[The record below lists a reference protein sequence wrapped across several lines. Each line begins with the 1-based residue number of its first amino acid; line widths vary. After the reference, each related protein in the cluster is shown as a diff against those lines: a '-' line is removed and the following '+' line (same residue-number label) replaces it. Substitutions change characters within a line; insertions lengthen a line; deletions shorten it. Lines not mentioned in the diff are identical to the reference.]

1 VAISYVMPSIAV
13 IVLYKRIIDKL
24 KELSKNLN
32 KDKKF
37 EPKQNTASY
46 LASLKKIRASNKITS
61 LTTIASVLKTKVVSS
76 VLGTSSALG
85 NSSVNGTTTAIGGPT
100 TLGVSTIENTIN
112 TQTTTQPD
120 HNNNHRIQIR
130 ENKNP
135 KQKRFAQQMVIIN
148 LLTCLGSI
156 FSVLTNV
163 QVTLSTNPY
172 FASLGTT
179 LENVSPMFRFI
190 FLAIQSGIPIISIMY
205 SPWSYSWKDF
215 KNKIIKTG
223 SDVGKSIKEKISSH
237 RYK

>member
-1 VAISYVMPSIAV
+1 MAISYVMPSIAV

-32 KDKKF
+32 RDKKL

-76 VLGTSSALG
+76 AV
-85 NSSVNGTTTAIGGPT
+85 GTTSAM
-100 TLGVSTIENTIN
+100 GVSTIENTIN

-120 HNNNHRIQIR
+120 QNNNHRIQIR

>member
-1 VAISYVMPSIAV
+1 MAISYVIPSIAV

-32 KDKKF
+32 KDKKI

-61 LTTIASVLKTKVVSS
+61 LTTIASALKTKVV
-76 VLGTSSALG
+76 
-85 NSSVNGTTTAIGGPT
+85 SSVNGTTTAIGGPT

-120 HNNNHRIQIR
+120 QNKNHRIQIR

-172 FASLGTT
+172 FASLGNT

-205 SPWSYSWKDF
+205 SPWSYSWKEF

>member
-1 VAISYVMPSIAV
+1 VAISYVIPSIAV

-32 KDKKF
+32 KDKKI

-61 LTTIASVLKTKVVSS
+61 LTTIASALKTKVV
-76 VLGTSSALG
+76 
-85 NSSVNGTTTAIGGPT
+85 SSVNGTTTAIGGPT

-120 HNNNHRIQIR
+120 QNKNHRIQIR

-205 SPWSYSWKDF
+205 SPWSYSWKEF

>member
-1 VAISYVMPSIAV
+1 MAISYVMPSIAV

-32 KDKKF
+32 RDKKL

-76 VLGTSSALG
+76 AV
-85 NSSVNGTTTAIGGPT
+85 GTTSAM
-100 TLGVSTIENTIN
+100 GVSTIENTIN

-120 HNNNHRIQIR
+120 QNNNHRFKIR

>member
-1 VAISYVMPSIAV
+1 MAISYVMPSIAV

-100 TLGVSTIENTIN
+100 TLGVSTIENTFN

-120 HNNNHRIQIR
+120 QNNNHRFKIR

-135 KQKRFAQQMVIIN
+135 KQKKTEICFILKKTKYPLFLSFSNIYI
-148 LLTCLGSI
+148 SI
-156 FSVLTNV
+156 YKNIYS
-163 QVTLSTNPY
+163 
-172 FASLGTT
+172 
-179 LENVSPMFRFI
+179 
-190 FLAIQSGIPIISIMY
+190 FLA
-205 SPWSYSWKDF
+205 WCKF
-215 KNKIIKTG
+215 
-223 SDVGKSIKEKISSH
+223 
-237 RYK
+237 

>member
-76 VLGTSSALG
+76 AV
-85 NSSVNGTTTAIGGPT
+85 GTTTAM
-100 TLGVSTIENTIN
+100 GVSTIENTIN

-120 HNNNHRIQIR
+120 QNNNHRFKIR

>member
-1 VAISYVMPSIAV
+1 M
-13 IVLYKRIIDKL
+13 
-24 KELSKNLN
+24 SKNLN

-61 LTTIASVLKTKVVSS
+61 LTTKASVLKTKVVSS
-76 VLGTSSALG
+76 AV
-85 NSSVNGTTTAIGGPT
+85 GTTTAM
-100 TLGVSTIENTIN
+100 GVSTIENTIN

>member
-1 VAISYVMPSIAV
+1 MAISYVIPSIAV

-32 KDKKF
+32 KDKKI

-61 LTTIASVLKTKVVSS
+61 LTTIASALKTKVV
-76 VLGTSSALG
+76 
-85 NSSVNGTTTAIGGPT
+85 SSVNGTTTAIGGPT

-120 HNNNHRIQIR
+120 QNKNHRIQIR

-205 SPWSYSWKDF
+205 SPWSFSWTNF
-215 KNKIIKTG
+215 KNRVIKT
-223 SDVGKSIKEKISSH
+223 SSQIGKSIKERVSSH
-237 RYK
+237 TRNK

>member
-1 VAISYVMPSIAV
+1 MAISYVIPSIAV

-32 KDKKF
+32 KDKKI

-61 LTTIASVLKTKVVSS
+61 LTTIASALKTKVV
-76 VLGTSSALG
+76 
-85 NSSVNGTTTAIGGPT
+85 SSVNGTTTAIGGPT

-120 HNNNHRIQIR
+120 QNKNHRIQIR

-205 SPWSYSWKDF
+205 SPWSYSWKEF
-215 KNKIIKTG
+215 KNKIIKNTNT
-223 SDVGKSIKEKISSH
+223 KSS
-237 RYK
+237 

>member
-1 VAISYVMPSIAV
+1 MAISYVIPSIAV

-32 KDKKF
+32 KDKKI

-61 LTTIASVLKTKVVSS
+61 LTTIASALKTKVV
-76 VLGTSSALG
+76 
-85 NSSVNGTTTAIGGPT
+85 SSVNGTTTAIGGPT

-120 HNNNHRIQIR
+120 QNKNHRIQIR

-205 SPWSYSWKDF
+205 SPWSYSWKEF

>member
-1 VAISYVMPSIAV
+1 MAISYVIPSIAV

-32 KDKKF
+32 KDKKI
-37 EPKQNTASY
+37 EPKQNTARY

-61 LTTIASVLKTKVVSS
+61 LTTIASALKTKVV
-76 VLGTSSALG
+76 
-85 NSSVNGTTTAIGGPT
+85 SSVNGTTTAIGGPT

-120 HNNNHRIQIR
+120 QNKNHRIQIR

-205 SPWSYSWKDF
+205 SPWSYSWKEF

>member
-1 VAISYVMPSIAV
+1 MPSIAV

-32 KDKKF
+32 RDKKL

-76 VLGTSSALG
+76 AV
-85 NSSVNGTTTAIGGPT
+85 GTTSAM
-100 TLGVSTIENTIN
+100 GVSTIENTIN

-120 HNNNHRIQIR
+120 QNNNHRFKIR

>member
-1 VAISYVMPSIAV
+1 MAISYVIPSIAV

-32 KDKKF
+32 KDKKI

-61 LTTIASVLKTKVVSS
+61 LTTIASALKTKVV
-76 VLGTSSALG
+76 
-85 NSSVNGTTTAIGGPT
+85 SSVNGTTTAIGGPT

-120 HNNNHRIQIR
+120 QNKNHRIQIR

-205 SPWSYSWKDF
+205 SPWSYSWKEF

-237 RYK
+237 KYK